1 MNEVKTPKK
10 PLLYYSCIALLI
22 LLLLNFLALPLL
34 SQSQQNQI
42 QEVDY
47 GTFMTM
53 AENME
58 IGQVQV
64 SENENQILFTNK
76 DNTIVYRTGMM
87 PDLNLTQM
95 LRDSGCPVF

>member
-42 QEVDY
+42 QEVD
-47 GTFMTM
+47 
-53 AENME
+53 
-58 IGQVQV
+58 
-64 SENENQILFTNK
+64 
-76 DNTIVYRTGMM
+76 
-87 PDLNLTQM
+87 
-95 LRDSGCPVF
+95 